1 MSDQNELLDAFK
13 AAALSV
19 TKLYKTSATAQAKSR
34 ADGYQ
39 DCIED
44 LLNFLD
50 KESSALTNNPTAKI
64 RKWALDRLDRITSP
78 SLDSDD
84 EQDNRV
90 EQPASS
96 PIAQRTMPQPAK
108 ASHDRDEADMR
119 DSNAAKVSTTVPAV
133 HSDPIIEE
141 VELVVPSQDMFTFQS
156 SHPYPHDAA
165 ARLAN
170 LDLSDAQT
178 HQPRSTPRNNRRRDV
193 RANGTRNSRLGQGA
207 GQKRKVN
214 LAEIFDIGSLNEKD
228 VFGGGKRSRHA

>member
-19 TKLYKTSATAQAKSR
+19 TKLYKTSAAAHAKSR

-44 LLNFLD
+44 LLAFLD
-50 KESSALTNNPTAKI
+50 KDSSATASATAKV
-64 RKWALDRLDRITSP
+64 RKWATDRLERIASP
-78 SLDSDD
+78 PLDSDD
-84 EQDNRV
+84 EQDSRP

-96 PIAQRTMPQPAK
+96 PIAQRAMPQTK
-108 ASHDRDEADMR
+108 QSSNDRDEVDMR
-119 DSNAAKVSTTVPAV
+119 DNPTPIVSTTIPAV
-133 HSDPIIEE
+133 QSSPIIEE
-141 VELVVPSQDMFTFQS
+141 VELVVPSQDTFTFQS

-178 HQPRSTPRNNRRRDV
+178 HAPRTTPRNNRRRDA
-193 RANGTRNSRLGQGA
+193 RTSGPRNSRLGQGA

-228 VFGGGKRSRHA
+228 MFGGGKRSRHA